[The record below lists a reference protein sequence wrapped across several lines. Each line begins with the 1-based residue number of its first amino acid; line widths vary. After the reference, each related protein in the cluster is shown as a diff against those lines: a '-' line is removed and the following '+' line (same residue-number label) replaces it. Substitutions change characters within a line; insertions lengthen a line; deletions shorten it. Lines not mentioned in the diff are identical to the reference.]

1 MGTSYR
7 FVAYGIII
15 LVLSA
20 VLLTWI
26 SHVGSTGHKA
36 EPPQAVAIPSAES
49 SPPQTPRSGPSA
61 SADSPSRTSTPFY
74 SPHEE
79 ERSFAEPD
87 ARSAHRPSYPEVGAP
102 SDDPY
107 LPPSFSTPSDGESSR
122 PDSDQSS
129 SPSKGESAAQH
140 FIRRMKRH

>member
-26 SHVGSTGHKA
+26 AHVGSTGHKA
-36 EPPQAVAIPSAES
+36 EPPKAVAIPSAES
-49 SPPQTPRSGPSA
+49 SPLQNPRSG
-61 SADSPSRTSTPFY
+61 
-74 SPHEE
+74 PHEE
-79 ERSFAEPD
+79 ERSSGEPD
-87 ARSAHRPSYPEVGAP
+87 ARSAPQPSYPEVGAP

-107 LPPSFSTPSDGESSR
+107 LPPSFSTPSDGEASPS
-122 PDSDQSS
+122 DSDQSS
-129 SPSKGESAAQH
+129 SPSKGESAEQH
-140 FIRRMKRH
+140 FIRRLKRHS

>member
-26 SHVGSTGHKA
+26 AHVGSTGHKA
-36 EPPQAVAIPSAES
+36 EPPKAVAIPSAES
-49 SPPQTPRSGPSA
+49 SPLQNPRSG
-61 SADSPSRTSTPFY
+61 
-74 SPHEE
+74 PHEE
-79 ERSFAEPD
+79 ERSSAEPD
-87 ARSAHRPSYPEVGAP
+87 ARSAPQPSYPEVGAP

-107 LPPSFSTPSDGESSR
+107 LPPSFSTSSDGEASPS
-122 PDSDQSS
+122 DSDQSS
-129 SPSKGESAAQH
+129 TPSKGESAEQH
-140 FIRRMKRH
+140 FIRRLKRHS

>member
-20 VLLTWI
+20 VLLAWI

-36 EPPQAVAIPSAES
+36 EPPKAVAIPSAES
-49 SPPQTPRSGPSA
+49 SPPQTPRS
-61 SADSPSRTSTPFY
+61 R
-74 SPHEE
+74 PHEE
-79 ERSFAEPD
+79 ERSSAEPD
-87 ARSAHRPSYPEVGAP
+87 ARSAPQPSYPEVGAP

-107 LPPSFSTPSDGESSR
+107 LPPSFSTPSDGEASPS
-122 PDSDQSS
+122 DSDQSS
-129 SPSKGESAAQH
+129 SPSKGESAEQH
-140 FIRRMKRH
+140 FIRRLKRHS

>member
-36 EPPQAVAIPSAES
+36 EPPKAVAIPSAES
-49 SPPQTPRSGPSA
+49 PPPQTPR
-61 SADSPSRTSTPFY
+61 TPFY

-79 ERSFAEPD
+79 ERSSAEPD
-87 ARSAHRPSYPEVGAP
+87 ARSAPQPSYPEGGAP

-107 LPPSFSTPSDGESSR
+107 LPPSFSTPSDGEASPS
-122 PDSDQSS
+122 DSDQSS
-129 SPSKGESAAQH
+129 SPSKGESAEQH
-140 FIRRMKRH
+140 FIRRLKRHS